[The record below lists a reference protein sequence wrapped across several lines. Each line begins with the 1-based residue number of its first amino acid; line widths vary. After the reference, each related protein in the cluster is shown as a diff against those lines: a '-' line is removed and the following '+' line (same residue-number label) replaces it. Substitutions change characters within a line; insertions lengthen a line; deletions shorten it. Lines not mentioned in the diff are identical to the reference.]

1 VSAVIVAYCPSAGGN
16 HLKNILSLSSAF
28 ANQGEMDLTVYD
40 RADQTSGTV
49 HSVSGRNVQ
58 DVFIDRMIQ
67 QPDQCWLLSGHFGEL
82 APIRESLLNVDLKF
96 LIITIDQSMDR
107 RLLERRQQRLGQQ
120 CHPYWLEEEQ
130 LYLYQPKMYQTYF
143 NVDSANIATI
153 SLYDLWH
160 PTLCDYTVLTK
171 INEFLNIDI
180 DAESAQ
186 NLQQKWWSSNFE
198 FPFSQYEQGV
208 YKVQKQ

>member
-16 HLKNILSLSSAF
+16 HLKNILSLSALF
-28 ANQGEMDLTVYD
+28 ANRGEMDLTVYD
-40 RADQTSGTV
+40 RADQTSGAV
-49 HSVSGRNVQ
+49 HSVNGRNVQ

-67 QPDQCWLLSGHFGEL
+67 RPDLCWLLSGHFGEL
-82 APIRESLLNVDLKF
+82 ASVKQSLSTIDTKF
-96 LIITIDQSMDR
+96 LIVTMDQSVDR
-107 RLLERRQQRLGQQ
+107 QLLSRRQNRLGQQ

-130 LYLYQPKMYQTYF
+130 LYLYRPDMYQTYF
-143 NVDSANIATI
+143 GVDLTDIATI

-160 PTLCDYTVLTK
+160 PTLCNHSVLTK
-171 INEFLNIDI
+171 INEFLNVNI

-186 NLQQKWWSSNFE
+186 NLQQKWWNSNFE
-198 FPFSQYEQGV
+198 FPFSHYEQSI

>member
-1 VSAVIVAYCPSAGGN
+1 MSTVIVAYCPSAGGN

-28 ANQGEMDLTVYD
+28 ANQEEMDLTVYD

-58 DVFIDRMIQ
+58 DVFVDRIIK

-82 APIRESLLNVDLKF
+82 APVRQSLQTVDCKF
-96 LIITIDQSMDR
+96 LIITIDQSIDR

-130 LYLYQPKMYQTYF
+130 LYLYQPNMYQTYF
-143 NVDSANIATI
+143 GVDPADIATI

-160 PTLCDYTVLTK
+160 PTLCNHAVLTK
-171 INEFLNIDI
+171 INEFLNINI
-180 DAESAQ
+180 DAERAQ
-186 NLQQKWWSSNFE
+186 NLQQKWWHSNFE
-198 FPFSQYEQGV
+198 FEFSGYEQSV